1 MPQMNKYTSALTYGA
16 LFAASM
22 LVGGCSKP
30 PEAAAPDPTSTP
42 TSLAVNVSDTNV
54 SEHVKTALHQS
65 EMLKGFEIT
74 VATTNSD
81 VRLNGVVG
89 SQAQIDE
96 AIKIAR
102 AADGAHVIHDELTI
116 KK

>member
-1 MPQMNKYTSALTYGA
+1 MNKYTSALTYGA
-16 LFAASM
+16 FFAASM

-30 PEAAAPDPTSTP
+30 AEAAAPVPTSTP
-42 TSLAVNVSDTNV
+42 SAPAANVSDTDV

-65 EMLKGFEIT
+65 EMLKGFDIS
-74 VATTNSD
+74 VVTTNGD

-102 AADGAHVIHDELTI
+102 AADGTHAVHDELTI